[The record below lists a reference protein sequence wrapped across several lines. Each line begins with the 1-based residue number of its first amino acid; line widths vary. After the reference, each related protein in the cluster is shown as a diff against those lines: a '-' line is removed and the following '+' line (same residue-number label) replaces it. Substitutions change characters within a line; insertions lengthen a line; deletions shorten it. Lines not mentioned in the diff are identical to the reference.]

1 MSSVTVRLPE
11 SLIEF
16 LNKRVAEGHVTKTQI
31 VISALECLRER
42 ERETL
47 MDEGYRAM
55 GEFDRAL
62 AEASMDACAEIVPE
76 W

>member
-1 MSSVTVRLPE
+1 MSAVTVRLPE
-11 SLIEF
+11 SLSEF
-16 LNKRVAEGHVTKTQI
+16 LNKRVEEGHGTKTQI

-42 ERETL
+42 EREKL
-47 MDEGYRAM
+47 MEEGYRAM

-62 AEASMDACAEIVPE
+62 AEADMGAGAESVPE